1 MCGIS
6 LFTLFLSVANAWI
19 TRATFRAWLRM
30 FISYTGVTPE
40 KPALVLLDN
49 HTSRFDA
56 TMREE
61 AEAHGVISPTP
72 AC

>member
-1 MCGIS
+1 MPGS
-6 LFTLFLSVANAWI
+6 LEQPF
-19 TRATFRAWLRM
+19 WLRM